1 MSSGFFG
8 NYINRS
14 AMKVAAEAR
23 RRRAE
28 EERLAEEQA
37 QLEADA
43 AEDEHQPEQKAEQGF
58 RADKQQD
65 PAHDA
70 EQSAPREAPRAPDQP
85 VADQVG
91 IHTPERV
98 EEKKPEPV
106 PDSAPSPA
114 QRPARRLN
122 WLVNFIE
129 QEVADAEP
137 EPTQA
142 APTQA
147 PSPSPQHAPPHTLPP
162 SPAIDTRADG
172 SPAPVRP
179 EAKPPVRPSQEAR
192 QQGPGNVEPNR
203 EASGAVGDVARRKAD
218 RPASAGGHHPQKPKP
233 ETTQRDDASRAKPS
247 AKRNELTLP
256 PLTSPDADEL
266 PPLPPS
272 RLDIERGESPFEID
286 AETGFLNEPHRDELP
301 EDIYPPYALPKNA
314 ERTVAEVDDIEAP
327 EPDRLFGDGFAGR
340 GVSSTQPHAPDV
352 KRDDTTDEVEPAA
365 ETPSAST
372 HSASAEAGGGDEP
385 EYRDVSSYVDEWRAE
400 RLSAW
405 GISPEPDR
413 AAERGPEDETGADAD
428 PEPQAHQPF
437 EATPPVESSTDAV
450 VDDAMVDHEPAAAPP
465 QEYVAEEPVGKERVV
480 EEPVVEEPV
489 VEEPVVAEEAVAAER
504 PADAVPDAPINE
516 ALVQEIRR
524 KDRVVAMLLRKEI
537 VTEQHVANA
546 QRERERQGRKEVF
559 WRVLASLTD
568 VDTDAVYLE
577 AARVYAFKTAEL
589 GDGGFDNDF
598 ARAVVEAFPEDK
610 REQLLKLRVLPYQ
623 AEMEA
628 QTGAIKLVFA
638 THDPT
643 RPEVHRVMQ
652 DLRLERFELRYA
664 PESIVRAFVA
674 EAFPRKNEYLE
685 RMSDGG
691 MRFDLGASFD
701 DQSQLI
707 DEDALEAEISRSSLI
722 NLFEATLVEAV
733 RRGASDIHIYPNAQ
747 KHIEIHF
754 RVDGRLGHW
763 HTEEKVHPEALLAV
777 IKDNAMN
784 VDRFERDSAQD
795 GFIQRWIDDA
805 LIRFR
810 VSVLPIANAAQ
821 ELRSESIVIRVLDD
835 RKVITDLKKLGLL
848 DVALERFE
856 MAIRQP
862 HGMVIL
868 TGPTGSGKSTTL
880 VAAMHQVVTP
890 EVNVLTVEDPV
901 EYIIPGVRQ
910 IKLNHKLGLE
920 EALRAILRHDPDVV
934 MVGEMR
940 DRQTADL
947 AIKLA
952 NTGHLTFS
960 TLHTND
966 APSAISR
973 LYKMG
978 IEPFLIAYAINMV
991 VAQRLI
997 RTLCPACKELD
1008 RDPDP
1013 VMLKKLGFTDEEIAN
1028 TPIYQTGHDP
1038 HCRSCKGMGY
1048 KGRRAVTEALYF
1060 SRPIRHMIV
1069 EAQNMI
1075 DEAAIRKLAEKE
1087 GMLTLRDSARQI
1099 VLMGETSVTE
1109 MIRVVTTES

>member
-23 RRRAE
+23 SRRAE

-43 AEDEHQPEQKAEQGF
+43 AEDEHQPEQKAEQDI
-58 RADKQQD
+58 REDKEQD
-65 PAHDA
+65 SAHDA

-85 VADQVG
+85 VAGRGG
-91 IHTPERV
+91 IATPEV
-98 EEKKPEPV
+98 GEEKKPEPV
-106 PDSAPSPA
+106 PDPAPSPA
-114 QRPARRLN
+114 QRPSRRLN

-147 PSPSPQHAPPHTLPP
+147 PTPSPQHTPPP

-179 EAKPPVRPSQEAR
+179 EAKPPVRPSQEAQ
-192 QQGPGNVEPNR
+192 QQGPGNVDPNR

-233 ETTQRDDASRAKPS
+233 ETTQRDGASRAKPS

-537 VTEQHVANA
+537 VTEQHVA
-546 QRERERQGRKEVF
+546 
-559 WRVLASLTD
+559 T
-568 VDTDAVYLE
+568 
-577 AARVYAFKTAEL
+577 
-589 GDGGFDNDF
+589 
-598 ARAVVEAFPEDK
+598 
-610 REQLLKLRVLPYQ
+610 
-623 AEMEA
+623 
-628 QTGAIKLVFA
+628 
-638 THDPT
+638 
-643 RPEVHRVMQ
+643 
-652 DLRLERFELRYA
+652 
-664 PESIVRAFVA
+664 
-674 EAFPRKNEYLE
+674 
-685 RMSDGG
+685 
-691 MRFDLGASFD
+691 
-701 DQSQLI
+701 
-707 DEDALEAEISRSSLI
+707 EI
-722 NLFEATLVEAV
+722 
-733 RRGASDIHIYPNAQ
+733 G
-747 KHIEIHF
+747 
-754 RVDGRLGHW
+754 
-763 HTEEKVHPEALLAV
+763 
-777 IKDNAMN
+777 
-784 VDRFERDSAQD
+784 
-795 GFIQRWIDDA
+795 
-805 LIRFR
+805 
-810 VSVLPIANAAQ
+810 
-821 ELRSESIVIRVLDD
+821 
-835 RKVITDLKKLGLL
+835 
-848 DVALERFE
+848 
-856 MAIRQP
+856 
-862 HGMVIL
+862 
-868 TGPTGSGKSTTL
+868 
-880 VAAMHQVVTP
+880 
-890 EVNVLTVEDPV
+890 
-901 EYIIPGVRQ
+901 
-910 IKLNHKLGLE
+910 
-920 EALRAILRHDPDVV
+920 
-934 MVGEMR
+934 
-940 DRQTADL
+940 
-947 AIKLA
+947 
-952 NTGHLTFS
+952 
-960 TLHTND
+960 
-966 APSAISR
+966 
-973 LYKMG
+973 
-978 IEPFLIAYAINMV
+978 
-991 VAQRLI
+991 
-997 RTLCPACKELD
+997 
-1008 RDPDP
+1008 
-1013 VMLKKLGFTDEEIAN
+1013 
-1028 TPIYQTGHDP
+1028 
-1038 HCRSCKGMGY
+1038 
-1048 KGRRAVTEALYF
+1048 
-1060 SRPIRHMIV
+1060 
-1069 EAQNMI
+1069 
-1075 DEAAIRKLAEKE
+1075 
-1087 GMLTLRDSARQI
+1087 
-1099 VLMGETSVTE
+1099 
-1109 MIRVVTTES
+1109 